1 MIISIRNVIVF
12 IILIRNAD
20 ILIAQNGYL
29 SANLRIIYN
38 ISNEYKN
45 IGVHGIDF
53 FENNV
58 KLDSS
63 MVIVYFDL
71 INQLSKIDLN
81 QYSVD
86 SIKQDKYT
94 IRKYHSS
101 QNKNPYCL
109 IEIVT
114 QDSTKNKKIPIK
126 KINNLILSD
135 LYPSSVEL
143 EFDENRL
150 VFFKIEDSKIMV
162 VRESIL
168 FIDDDFDNKAFNE
181 SRQLIEKYKIN
192 NP

>member
-1 MIISIRNVIVF
+1 MLQQKF
-12 IILIRNAD
+12 
-20 ILIAQNGYL
+20 
-29 SANLRIIYN
+29 
-38 ISNEYKN
+38 
-45 IGVHGIDF
+45 
-53 FENNV
+53 
-58 KLDSS
+58 
-63 MVIVYFDL
+63 
-71 INQLSKIDLN
+71 
-81 QYSVD
+81 
-86 SIKQDKYT
+86 
-94 IRKYHSS
+94 S